1 MSTGSGSLTRWGN
14 LSAIQDTKR
23 VTSIEEFKNKKYR
36 YQLTDYSVEIE
47 RMVIRLENLSIEGA
61 SLEPTLLEKIRSSLS
76 EISDILKEDDEHL
89 YGWWEGLNSDFRRL
103 NQNYQDYMRDLNSM
117 KAEEMM
123 KTKAFLLFKD
133 RLIEYLRSFVKS
145 LQLNAT
151 NIEQLLSKLPKDQIQ
166 MILERLTEYELSIPR
181 IDVEVTRQQL

>member
-1 MSTGSGSLTRWGN
+1 MKINEKLIRSLTETKYLNVDNTDRYRPIVRFFYLEYEKLRYWMYPEEVFEELHKEEYFKDYTEEQCRQDLEVLTRWGN

-89 YGWWEGLNSDFRRL
+89 YGWWEGLNSDFRRA
-103 NQNYQDYMRDLNSM
+103 S
-117 KAEEMM
+117 
-123 KTKAFLLFKD
+123 
-133 RLIEYLRSFVKS
+133 LIG
-145 LQLNAT
+145 
-151 NIEQLLSKLPKDQIQ
+151 
-166 MILERLTEYELSIPR
+166 
-181 IDVEVTRQQL
+181 